1 MCHLV
6 QFPHLPKWSRHKR
19 KDFQDIKNFSSSI
32 KLRFNYKL
40 RFLWTS
46 KPQWQCS
53 AFHEKRMPFL
63 FIKGVHRLK
72 PFYRKYN
79 STMHCFVSTK
89 TKISH
94 SISEKNILLG
104 MHSHCW
110 GICCCHVLSGCHFG
124 CGCCSI
130 R

>member
-6 QFPHLPKWSRHKR
+6 QFPHLPKGSRYKR
-19 KDFQDIKNFSSSI
+19 KDFQDIKKNFSSSI

-63 FIKGVHRLK
+63 FIKGVHRFQCHFLENIIAL
-72 PFYRKYN
+72 F
-79 STMHCFVSTK
+79 CTK

-94 SISEKNILLG
+94 SISKKYILLG

-124 CGCCSI
+124 CGCCRI